1 MKFLSSLITISLYAI
16 SSFSQELPIQNGELE
31 QFSDSGFISWSNQS
45 NHGSNAIFDVV
56 DNNELFGSTKALRA
70 QVNALGDYQYS
81 VQTKSDHQFS
91 MDADQKITISFFAK
105 ASSDQLGSQL
115 VLCLSDSTVGVSVFK
130 QTTFVLTQNWKQY
143 SYTFT
148 TSVSVPSYQIS
159 FRYLNANS
167 TYYLDEIN
175 AMPGKA
181 ILININERFQTIQ
194 GFGGGIKRRT
204 DYLNDLSQTK
214 RDIVEDLIYKDL
226 KINMLRFFIHHSIE
240 NNQNDNND
248 PNLIDLN
255 NTSWYYYTDG
265 SFRVGETIQRAI
277 SKSEVGIDHLIG
289 NCNSAPGW
297 MKANE
302 SHKRSSANEDVS
314 LNTLKVGMEQEFSE
328 YIEIFLKGLKQYF
341 DIDVTEVSITNEP
354 DFLNT
359 YESMNLTP
367 DVLVN
372 VIPLL
377 RNRLDNSSF
386 SSVDI
391 ISPEAARVSPGT
403 SDQLTAVNSAV
414 SYIQHMF
421 QDSATKSAVDV
432 VATHTYYDSNH
443 DANWSSLASEADGRP
458 VWVTESA
465 NLKSLDF
472 NMDDASDYIQ
482 WMTRGFNEGG
492 MTAYMAHLLFDKH
505 IYATP
510 EVGDKEGSSGL
521 VVWDDAEN
529 VIIPKRY
536 HAFKHFST
544 LSSKGFI
551 RVAHTHTE
559 SDLHVTT
566 FIHPNENQLVTH
578 IFNSGNQSIPITVE
592 IPNNTADVFRYTT
605 DDDSLNFYKSEVNVN
620 NDHRYIETDFT
631 PKSISSF
638 VFDFSSS
645 LHQQSQEIKLIT
657 IFPNPTTGLIFFS
670 GIDTEIRC
678 SVFSITGKKLFE
690 QTVSNENNLDLSLL
704 KEGLYFIQ
712 IRQRERIQNFK
723 VLLNR

>member
-1 MKFLSSLITISLYAI
+1 M
-16 SSFSQELPIQNGELE
+16 SSFTQGLPIQNGELE
-31 QFSDSGFISWSNQS
+31 KTSNNGFTFWTNQS
-45 NHGSNAIFDVV
+45 IHGSNAIFGVV
-56 DNNELFGSTKALRA
+56 DNNEFFGSTKALRI

-91 MDADQKITISFFAK
+91 MNANQKVTISFFAK
-105 ASSDQLGSQL
+105 ATYDQEVPFLK
-115 VLCLSDSTVGVSVFK
+115 LCLSDTSVGSSVFK
-130 QTTFVLTQNWKQY
+130 QASFELTQNWKQY

-175 AMPGKA
+175 AMPGNA
-181 ILININERFQTIQ
+181 ISININERFQTIQ

-240 NNQNDNND
+240 NNQNDNDD

-255 NTSWYYYTDG
+255 NTSWNYYTSG

-289 NCNSAPGW
+289 NCNSSPGW
-297 MKANE
+297 MKVNE

-314 LNTLKVGMEQEFSE
+314 LNTLKMGMEQEFSE

-341 DIDVTEVSITNEP
+341 NIDVTEVSITNEP

-367 DVLVN
+367 NELVN
-372 VIPLL
+372 VIPVL
-377 RNRLDNSSF
+377 RSRLDASSF
-386 SSVDI
+386 ASVNI
-391 ISPEAARVSPGT
+391 VSPEAARVSPGV

-414 SYIQHMF
+414 SYIQQMF
-421 QDSATKSAVDV
+421 QDSATKSAVNV

-443 DANWSSLASEADGRP
+443 DANWSSLASEADGKP

-472 NMDDASDYIQ
+472 SMDDASDYIQ

-492 MTAYMAHLLFDKH
+492 MTAYMVHLLFDKH

-510 EVGDKEGSSGL
+510 EMGDKEGSSGL
-521 VVWDDAEN
+521 VVWDNSEN

-536 HAFKHFST
+536 YAFKHFST

-551 RVAHTHTE
+551 RVSHTHTE
-559 SDLHVTT
+559 SDLYVTT
-566 FIHPNENQLVTH
+566 FLHPNENQLVTH
-578 IFNSGNQSIPITVE
+578 VFNSGVQAIPMTIE
-592 IPNNTADVFRYTT
+592 IPYNTSLIFRYTT
-605 DDDSLNFYKSEVNVN
+605 DASLDFHKSEIDII
-620 NDHRYIETDFT
+620 NDHRYIEIDLT
-631 PKSISSF
+631 PKSINSF
-638 VFDFSSS
+638 VFDFSES
-645 LHQQSQEIKLIT
+645 LLQQLKEVNPTK
-657 IFPNPTTGLIFFS
+657 IFPNPTSGLIFFS
-670 GIDTEIRC
+670 ETDVEVKC
-678 SVFSITGKKLFE
+678 SVFSISGKKLFE
-690 QTVSNENNLDLSLL
+690 QTVSNEKSLDLSIL
-704 KEGLYFIQ
+704 KKGLYFIQ
-712 IRQRERIQNFK
+712 IQHRDSIQNFK
-723 VLLNR
+723 VLLSL